1 MKALILSG
9 GRGTRLRPLTY
20 TIAKQLIPVANKPIL
35 YYVMQHIREA
45 GITDVAVVVSP
56 ETGRQVES
64 ALSRICPEI
73 SPTYIRQEH
82 PLGLAHAV
90 KIARDFLGNDSFVM
104 YLGDNLIG
112 RGIREF
118 VDAFQA
124 GNTDALVLLKDVPD
138 ARMFGVAALDSSGRI
153 LRLVEKPK
161 VPPSN
166 LALVGVY
173 MFGPAIHEAVAGLE
187 PSERG
192 ELEITDAIQK
202 LIDGGRSVR
211 SHVLT
216 SWWLDT
222 GKKDD
227 LLEANRIVLDE
238 WVTRQIDG
246 KIDRDSL
253 VTGRVILESGVNI
266 VRSRVRGPGTI
277 GAGTSVEDSF
287 VGPYTSI
294 GQGCAVINSTLE
306 HCVLLDGVRIEGV
319 ARVEDSVIGRN
330 AVVRRLSRDHQSLKL
345 MIGDDAE
352 VLL

>member
-1 MKALILSG
+1 
-9 GRGTRLRPLTY
+9 
-20 TIAKQLIPVANKPIL
+20 
-35 YYVMQHIREA
+35 
-45 GITDVAVVVSP
+45 
-56 ETGRQVES
+56 
-64 ALSRICPEI
+64 
-73 SPTYIRQEH
+73 
-82 PLGLAHAV
+82 
-90 KIARDFLGNDSFVM
+90 
-104 YLGDNLIG
+104 
-112 RGIREF
+112 
-118 VDAFQA
+118 
-124 GNTDALVLLKDVPD
+124 
-138 ARMFGVAALDSSGRI
+138 
-153 LRLVEKPK
+153 
-161 VPPSN
+161 
-166 LALVGVY
+166 